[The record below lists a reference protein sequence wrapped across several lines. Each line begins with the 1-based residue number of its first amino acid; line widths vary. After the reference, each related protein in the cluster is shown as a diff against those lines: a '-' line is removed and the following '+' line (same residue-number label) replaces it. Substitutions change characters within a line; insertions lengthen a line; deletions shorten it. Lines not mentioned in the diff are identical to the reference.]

1 MNYLFLQYEV
11 RNFTDKFYLYF
22 IEFNA
27 MFEYKKKSIVSIF
40 NKWNESNIGLKQ
52 NRQHYNRNVYFNLNI
67 NN

>member
-27 MFEYKKKSIVSIF
+27 MFEYKKNRLFLFLI
-40 NKWNESNIGLKQ
+40 NEM
-52 NRQHYNRNVYFNLNI
+52 NRI
-67 NN
+67 